1 MIRNKLS
8 AVLLVIFSLSL
19 SNPSQAQGA
28 GSATVTG
35 MVDYSAIKRDLDVFQ
50 GVVDTTVRQNL
61 PGPFP
66 ILGSTKGT
74 YLPEYGALFDLE
86 VNLYQIRRLSPFDA
100 RPHTEKELA
109 DSYNSMMKR
118 LESLKQELVK
128 VLCSHGASL
137 QQVKSSDN
145 LALVVHVFKQD
156 LGANRPCPSQIILKI
171 KKSVLE
177 EGRENKQSFDNL
189 AKSVEIVQF

>member
-1 MIRNKLS
+1 MTQNKVS
-8 AVLLVIFSLSL
+8 VVLLVIFSLCL

-35 MVDYSAIKRDLDVFQ
+35 MVDYAAIKKDLDVFQ
-50 GVVDTTVRQNL
+50 GVIDTTVRQNL

-74 YLPEYGALFDLE
+74 YLSEYGALFDLE

-100 RPHTEKELA
+100 TPHTEKELT

-145 LALVVHVFKQD
+145 LAVVVHVFRQD
-156 LGANRPCPSQIILKI
+156 LGANRPCPSQIILKV

-177 EGRENKQSFDNL
+177 EGRKQSFDNL

>member
-1 MIRNKLS
+1 MFIEP
-8 AVLLVIFSLSL
+8 FSS
-19 SNPSQAQGA
+19 SG
-28 GSATVTG
+28 GG
-35 MVDYSAIKRDLDVFQ
+35 FRHRDGDGGLCCHQKGPGRVQ
-50 GVVDTTVRQNL
+50 GVIDTTVRQNL

-100 RPHTEKELA
+100 TPHTEKELT

-145 LALVVHVFKQD
+145 LAVVVHVFKQD
-156 LGANRPCPSQIILKI
+156 LGASRPCPSQIILKI

-177 EGRENKQSFDNL
+177 EGREHKQSFDNL

>member
-1 MIRNKLS
+1 MTQNKVS
-8 AVLLVIFSLSL
+8 AVLLVIFSLCL

-35 MVDYSAIKRDLDVFQ
+35 MVDYAAIKKDLDVFQ
-50 GVVDTTVRQNL
+50 GVIDTTVRQNL

-100 RPHTEKELA
+100 TPHTEKELT

-145 LALVVHVFKQD
+145 LAVVVHVFRQD
-156 LGANRPCPSQIILKI
+156 LGANRPCPSQIILKV

-177 EGRENKQSFDNL
+177 EGRKQSFDNL

>member
-1 MIRNKLS
+1 MTQNKVS
-8 AVLLVIFSLSL
+8 AVLLVIFSLCL

-35 MVDYSAIKRDLDVFQ
+35 MVDYSAIKKDLDVFQ
-50 GVVDTTVRQNL
+50 GVIDTTVRQNL

-100 RPHTEKELA
+100 TPHTEKELT

-145 LALVVHVFKQD
+145 LAVVVHVFRQD
-156 LGANRPCPSQIILKI
+156 LGANRPCPSQIILKV

-177 EGRENKQSFDNL
+177 EGRKQSFDNL